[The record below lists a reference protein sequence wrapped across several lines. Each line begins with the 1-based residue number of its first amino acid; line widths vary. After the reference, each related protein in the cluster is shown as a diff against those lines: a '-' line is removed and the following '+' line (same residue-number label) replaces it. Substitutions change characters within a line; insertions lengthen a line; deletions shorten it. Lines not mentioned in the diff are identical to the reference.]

1 MKKIMT
7 LCGLLAVSAPAFAY
21 DYGYATRSNEM
32 SGFAIFTL
40 IVMIAYIILSIVIL
54 VRWWKMANDIRAL
67 KEKFTT
73 NDSSP
78 EHLLYLVAVGK
89 KDQVQEAAIKM
100 LVGGLLHI
108 YFNRYRYTYLADR
121 MNEYLEARMPIIKR
135 LGLTL
140 PDHLTSGEKFIDYC
154 NSLTGEDVQYSY
166 DF

>member
-1 MKKIMT
+1 MT

-54 VRWWKMANDIRAL
+54 VRWWKMSNDIRAL

-78 EHLLYLVAVGK
+78 EHLVYLVAVGK
-89 KDQVQEAAIKM
+89 KDQAQEAVINSIVKEMIKNIDINISGM
-100 LVGGLLHI
+100 H
-108 YFNRYRYTYLADR
+108 AAES
-121 MNEYLEARMPIIKR
+121 MNEVLDKWAPEIKR

-140 PDHLTSGEKFIDYC
+140 PDHLTSGAKFIDYY